1 MSLQRHLH
9 GVLVAGMVLVPTL
22 AVHAANPFTLT
33 STTFK
38 DGQMMPR
45 KVAASTANLKSP
57 NCVGENVS
65 PQLSWTGVPE
75 GTKSFAILMED
86 PEGRGGQGVHHWVAY
101 GIPASVT
108 SFAEGEV
115 SKPSDKYVG
124 GKSTLNVG
132 TYFGPCTPPGTPH
145 HYTFIIVA
153 TDLDPKELP
162 PGLTREELLAKITPG
177 APSPSRAKGTAG
189 LVGLFVKPPE

>member
-1 MSLQRHLH
+1 MFSAKSVQR
-9 GVLVAGMVLVPTL
+9 VLL
-22 AVHAANPFTLT
+22 ASVMGLAWASSAMAADPFTLT

-45 KVAASTANLKSP
+45 KVANNTPTNP

-86 PEGRGGQGVHHWVAY
+86 PEGRGGAGVHHWVAY

-124 GKSTLNVG
+124 GKSTQGVG
-132 TYFGPCTPPGTPH
+132 NYSGPCTPPGTPH
-145 HYTFIIVA
+145 HYTFVLIA

-162 PGLTREELLAKITPG
+162 AGLTREELQAKIVPP
-177 APSPSRAKGTAG
+177 APAASHAKGTAG
-189 LVGLFVKPPE
+189 LVGLFVKPN

>member
-1 MSLQRHLH
+1 MSLQRHLQ
-9 GVLVAGMVLVPTL
+9 GVIAAAMVLASAFV
-22 AVHAANPFTLT
+22 VQAADPFTLT

-45 KVAASTANLKSP
+45 KVANSGANFASP

-75 GTKSFAILMED
+75 GTKSFALLMED
-86 PEGRGGQGVHHWVAY
+86 PEGRGGAGVHHWVAY

-124 GKSTLNVG
+124 GKSTLGVAN
-132 TYFGPCTPPGTPH
+132 YFGPCTPPGAPH
-145 HYTFIIVA
+145 HYTFVIVA

-162 PGLTREELLAKITPG
+162 PGLTREELLAKIVPG
-177 APSPSRAKGTAG
+177 APTPSHAKGTAG
-189 LVGLFVKPPE
+189 LVGLFVKPQ